1 MCYCFF
7 ADRTQLFN
15 KSQKQYSS
23 KEFIALN
30 AITIGLGVVSM
41 RRSVTTSMRKG
52 NAYDLVPKVV
62 DEPFLSRD
70 QTDEWKGWMQ
80 FLILI
85 YHYTGASKVLWIYEI
100 VRILV
105 ASYLFMTGF
114 GHTVFFYRRA
124 DYSLRRSMS
133 VLVRLNLLSCLL
145 PYVMRTDYLYYY
157 FAPLISFWYL
167 VIYMTMRI
175 GHSWN
180 SSLHFL
186 LGKILIS
193 AIIVTASVRVPSVF
207 EGVFRFLRMTCG
219 IQWNVTEWRFR
230 LQLDLYI
237 VYVGMVAAI
246 LYMKISDSFNGEGY
260 KNTLLEFI
268 HDHFT
273 RLRTLSIIGAIAT
286 IPIFWTFTRRSQN
299 KYDYNW
305 WVPYV
310 SCFPILSFIVLR
322 NCSRHTRNFYSSIF
336 AWLGRCSL
344 ETFTLQF
351 HIWMAADTKGLLS
364 LGIFGRTATHID
376 GRWQDFALLTATFFW
391 VSWHVAAATA
401 AITSWIVDPGEGEVK
416 VEPSGLE
423 GSPLIALELP
433 RTKSSDAVHGC
444 LRAQKAIASNF
455 TSDLT
460 ELVRKDLKVRLVFI
474 LVVLWLLNQVSPF
487 AVTTALLELDLLTQ
501 MYRHTGKRL
510 ILIFAAS
517 PLSILHILR
526 CNVSTSTPYSMR
538 DFQLPTDSVEIFSK
552 ALGCD
557 RKERYRHGR

>member
-1 MCYCFF
+1 MCYCYL

-23 KEFIALN
+23 REFMALN
-30 AITIGLGVVSM
+30 AITVGLGALSM
-41 RRSVTTSMRKG
+41 RRSATTSMRRG
-52 NAYDLVPKVV
+52 NTYDLVPKVV
-62 DEPFLSRD
+62 DQPFLSRD

-80 FLILI
+80 FVILI

-133 VLVRLNLLSCLL
+133 ILVRLNLLSCLL
-145 PYVMRTDYLYYY
+145 PYVMRTDYLFYY

-167 VIYMTMRI
+167 VIYVTMRI

-180 SSLHFL
+180 SSLQFL

-193 AIIVTASVRVPSVF
+193 AAIITASVRVPSVF

-237 VYVGMVAAI
+237 VYVGMIAAI
-246 LYMKISDSFNGEGY
+246 VYLKISEPLSGEGFR
-260 KNTLLEFI
+260 NTLFKII
-268 HDHFT
+268 HDRFSW
-273 RLRTLSIIGAIAT
+273 LRTFSLLGAIAT
-286 IPIFWTFTRRSQN
+286 IPIFWTFTRRSPN
-299 KYDYNW
+299 KYEYNW

-310 SCFPILSFIVLR
+310 SCCPILSFIVLR

-364 LGIFGRTATHID
+364 LGIFGRTATHIN

-391 VSWHVAAATA
+391 VSWYVAAATST
-401 AITSWIVDPGEGEVK
+401 ITSWIVDPGEGDVEQ
-416 VEPSGLE
+416 EPSELE
-423 GSPLIALELP
+423 GSPLAALELP
-433 RTKSSDAVHGC
+433 RTKSSDTVHGYF
-444 LRAQKAIASNF
+444 REQKAIARKF
-455 TSDLT
+455 TSNLI
-460 ELVRKDLKVRLVFI
+460 ELLRKDLKVRLAFI
-474 LVVLWLLNQVSPF
+474 LVLLWLLNQVSPF
-487 AVTTALLELDLLTQ
+487 AVTTTLLDLDLLTQ
-501 MYRHTGKRL
+501 TYRYTGKRL
-510 ILIFAAS
+510 VLLITAT
-517 PLSILHILR
+517 LLVNLHLR
-526 CNVSTSTPYSMR
+526 CVVSTLPLCLVQ
-538 DFQLPTDSVEIFSK
+538 DFQLPTVSVPISSK
-552 ALGCD
+552 ALGCH
-557 RKERYRHGR
+557 REEG